1 MARQQKI
8 EKADVAA
15 VEAPRKSLFDR
26 VAGFLDAND
35 WNYHAEQEMGY
46 FDMRVGIRYASIRV
60 VIDADERESWQRVT
74 AYAIYP
80 VVAPE
85 NRRPAVLDAINRIN
99 YSLAFG
105 NLEMDG
111 KDGEMRF
118 RAVGEA
124 ELEMPETMMER
135 VLYGSLNLAS
145 RYFAPLMAVAFGDA
159 APDTV
164 LDLVAGDDKQRL
176 Q

>member
-35 WNYHAEQEMGY
+35 WNYRAEPEKGF
-46 FDMRVGIRYASIRV
+46 FDMRVSIKYATARV
-60 VIDADERESWQRVT
+60 ILDADEREDWQRVT
-74 AYAIYP
+74 AYAVYP

-85 NRRPAVLDAINRIN
+85 NRRTAVLEAINRIN
-99 YSLAFG
+99 YSLAYG

-111 KDGEMRF
+111 SDGEIRL
-118 RAVGEA
+118 RAVIEA
-124 ELEMPETMMER
+124 DAEMSETLMER
-135 VLYGSLNLAS
+135 VLHGSLTLAS
-145 RYFAPLMAVAFGDA
+145 RYFAPLMSVAFGNTDPA
-159 APDTV
+159 TV
-164 LDLVAGDDKQRL
+164 LDLVADNDKQTL

>member
-1 MARQQKI
+1 MARQLKA
-8 EKADVAA
+8 EKTDVVAVAA
-15 VEAPRKSLFDR
+15 PKKSLFDR

-35 WNYHAEQEMGY
+35 WNYNADQERGY
-46 FDMRVGIRYASIRV
+46 FDMRVGIRYASVRV
-60 VIDADERESWQRVT
+60 IVDADERETWQRVT

-85 NRRPAVLDAINRIN
+85 NRRPAMLDAINRIN
-99 YSLAFG
+99 HSLAYG

-111 KDGEMRF
+111 KDGEIRI
-118 RAVGEA
+118 RALGEA

-135 VLYGSLNLAS
+135 VLHGSLNLAS

-164 LDLVAGDDKQRL
+164 LDLVAGDDKQTL

>member
-26 VAGFLDAND
+26 VAGFLDTND
-35 WNYHAEQEMGY
+35 WNYRAEPEKGF
-46 FDMRVGIRYASIRV
+46 FDMRVGIKYATARV
-60 VIDADERESWQRVT
+60 ILDTDERGDWQRVT

-85 NRRPAVLDAINRIN
+85 NRRFAMLETINRIN
-99 YSLAFG
+99 YSLVYG

-111 KDGEMRF
+111 SDGEIRF
-118 RAVGEA
+118 RAVVEA
-124 ELEMPETMMER
+124 DAEMSETLMER
-135 VLYGSLNLAS
+135 VLHGSLNLAS
-145 RYFAPLMAVAFGDA
+145 RYFAPLMAVAFGNAD
-159 APDTV
+159 PGTV
-164 LDLVAGDDKQRL
+164 LDLVADNDKQTL